1 MIVYALESL
10 RSFSTVLGQLDHAES
25 KKIGGKI
32 WNVGEHAVNRD
43 LNHARD
49 REIRELVSR
58 LLKVVET

>member
-32 WNVGEHAVNRD
+32 WNVGEHVVNRD
-43 LNHARD
+43 LNHAR
-49 REIRELVSR
+49 SR
-58 LLKVVET
+58 NQRTCISASFKVVET

>member
-10 RSFSTVLGQLDHAES
+10 CSFSTVLGQLDHAKS
-25 KKIGGKI
+25 NKIGSKI
-32 WNVGEHAVNRD
+32 WNIGEHAVNRD
-43 LNHARD
+43 LNHMRD